1 MKARP
6 MTQAEFTQ
14 WVIDTWNAAQE
25 KAWADPVEPAPED
38 TEENE

>member
-14 WVIDTWNAAQE
+14 WVIDAWNAAQE
-25 KAWADPVEPAPED
+25 KAWAEPAPED